1 MKIRGFSFFLAEFPA
16 ISRFLPGSISFPSDS
31 RFSRSLD
38 TLCSK
43 QSDWSNVD
51 PSKKLSFNKEYK
63 VQKQIF
69 IYLEPDGT
77 KYTHWPNSKVKYNKY
92 KKKNECSARS
102 FLYSLSETS
111 LFQYFKRER
120 FLTQTEICFCL
131 RKYMFKSTKTSFY
144 RKMQFR
150 RLRHGQE

>member
-92 KKKNECSARS
+92 KKKKWMLSALIFVLS
-102 FLYSLSETS
+102 FWNVSFSIFQTRTLFDTNRDLFLFKKIYVQIHEDFVLS
-111 LFQYFKRER
+111 
-120 FLTQTEICFCL
+120 
-131 RKYMFKSTKTSFY
+131 
-144 RKMQFR
+144 
-150 RLRHGQE
+150 